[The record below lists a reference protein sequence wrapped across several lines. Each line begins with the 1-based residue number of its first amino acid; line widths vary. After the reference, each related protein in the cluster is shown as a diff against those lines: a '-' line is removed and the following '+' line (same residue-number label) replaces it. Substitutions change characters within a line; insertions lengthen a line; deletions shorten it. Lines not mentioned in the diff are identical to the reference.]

1 MLPSY
6 SYLRYYLSK
15 GPKTREGRR
24 RALQA
29 FLDATRAPPPEQ
41 KPKRDAKLKYF
52 RWR

>member
-1 MLPSY
+1 MLPTY

-24 RALQA
+24 KALQA
-29 FLDATRAPPPEQ
+29 FLDATRAPPP
-41 KPKRDAKLKYF
+41 KRDAKLKYF